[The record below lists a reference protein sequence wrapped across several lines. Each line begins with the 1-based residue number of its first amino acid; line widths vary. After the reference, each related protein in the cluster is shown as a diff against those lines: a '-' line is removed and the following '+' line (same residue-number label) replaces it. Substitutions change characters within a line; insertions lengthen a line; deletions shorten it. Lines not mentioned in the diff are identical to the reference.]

1 MVDNDVIPPA
11 EAGGPFRNPW
21 PCLITALTTTLVAL
35 AVESMVG
42 TAWGWLPFVLVAI
55 GVLAAGIGVA
65 IRPNSAVV
73 LGFAALIAL
82 IASVV
87 GPKQEWDS
95 ARLVL
100 RVLAVLAATGAVLL
114 LCSTPV
120 RRAVVSV
127 LIVVHFCG
135 ILSAVTS
142 PDQSWLANQ
151 AWTYIY
157 RPYLQFMYLNNAY
170 RFYSPEPGPASLL
183 WFCIEYE
190 PNPDGSRNLRWVKVP
205 AMDKDGNHIRPDDSR
220 LWPNVEYTRRLSLAE
235 STSFPGPSIW
245 NIPNADAL
253 ITARDQEADRKHLPS
268 LRKLN
273 IPLDFQYREPNDLS
287 KKWIAQYAR
296 HVAHNYRHQTKPDLD
311 VIGVK
316 VYKVL
321 HVIISPAQLAEGM
334 EPDDPTLYAP
344 YYMGEFD
351 KDGNMKPWPAC
362 QTLEWD
368 PDAGVWKVAKTPD
381 GGFQRDGLLY
391 WWIPIRRE
399 SNTNSDPTQAPSFQQ
414 KPTNYVLRHAG
425 DVDGGDLP

>member
-1 MVDNDVIPPA
+1 MVDNEVIPPA

-21 PCLITALTTTLVAL
+21 PCLITGLITTLVAL

-65 IRPNSAVV
+65 IRPDSAVV

-151 AWTYIY
+151 AWTYFY
-157 RPYLQFMYLNNAY
+157 RPYLQFLYLNNAY
-170 RFYSPEPGPASLL
+170 RFYSPEPGPAALL

-190 PNPDGSRNLRWVKVP
+190 PDADGSRNLRWVKVP
-205 AMDKDGNHIRPDDSR
+205 ALDKDGDHLRPDNSR
-220 LWPNVEYTRRLSLAE
+220 LWPNLEYTRRLSMAE
-235 STSFPGPSIW
+235 SAQLPGPTMT
-245 NIPNADAL
+245 PNLDVL
-253 ITARDQEADRKHLPS
+253 VVARDREAAAYGLPLLSQLQFYMPLGQQYQEPGDV
-268 LRKLN
+268 
-273 IPLDFQYREPNDLS
+273 S
-287 KKWIAQYAR
+287 KMWISCYAR
-296 HVAHNYRHQTKPDLD
+296 HVALSFPHQTRPERG
-311 VIGVK
+311 VTGVK

-321 HVIISPAQLAEGM
+321 HRIISARELAAGM
-334 EPDDPTLYAP
+334 APDDPTLYLP

-351 KDGNMKPWPAC
+351 KDGHMKESCMAMEWNKEREQWEPA
-362 QTLEWD
+362 
-368 PDAGVWKVAKTPD
+368 KNPD
-381 GGFQRDGLLY
+381 GSLKRDGLLY
-391 WWIPIRRE
+391 WWIPIIRRPE
-399 SNTNSDPTQAPSFQQ
+399 PDPNRWLQQ
-414 KPTNYVLRHAG
+414 KAMNYVPKHAG